1 MKSNLEFQADRIGIV
16 LAVRKVPARVA
27 RGTVTPH
34 RVNLQVVSVGGAKVS
49 RIQRLSEQIATA
61 LDASPPPLG

>member
-1 MKSNLEFQADRIGIV
+1 MKSNLVFQTDPIGIALEV
-16 LAVRKVPARVA
+16 HEVSVRVA
-27 RGTVTPH
+27 GGTVTPH